1 MKSSETDKLFA
12 QAETLRQKSRYTES
26 LAFLKQALKLYAS
39 SRDSIGV
46 MECHLSTGDV
56 CRMIGDFD
64 SAVKSYTAAIKTAKK
79 LHDIS
84 AIADA
89 EAGIGLSL
97 RAKGDWKKALKMI
110 SSAMD
115 YYQSM
120 DDKQGIAFS
129 LWATAGTLRIQ
140 GDILKAIDTFKQALK
155 AFKALKQQTFDR
167 ILSLR
172 SRGDFENRRSLQ
184 RFLELLQPGKHFV
197 CGHKRHLRDSILIL
211 WNRQRPPHA
220 RRL

>member
-12 QAETLRQKSRYTES
+12 QAETLRQHSRYTES
-26 LAFLKQALKLYAS
+26 LAVFKEALKLYTS
-39 SRDSIGV
+39 SGDFIGV

-56 CRMIGDFD
+56 CRMTGDFD
-64 SAVKSYTAAIKTAKK
+64 RAVKSYTAGIKTARK

-97 RAKGDWKKALKMI
+97 RAKGDWKTALKMI

-129 LWATAGTLRIQ
+129 LWAFISVVLFGKNIPL
-140 GDILKAIDTFKQALK
+140 AIN
-155 AFKALKQQTFDR
+155 
-167 ILSLR
+167 S
-172 SRGDFENRRSLQ
+172 
-184 RFLELLQPGKHFV
+184 
-197 CGHKRHLRDSILIL
+197 
-211 WNRQRPPHA
+211 
-220 RRL
+220 